1 MVISA
6 IRFNLIYRISGY
18 VYLLFEV
25 MLCAP
30 LMFCLTSMFFLV
42 YKQNSKERVLVKH
55 LQYNQLVVKV
65 KTQNS
70 SAVKSVALVTSM
82 FRVTDY

>member
-6 IRFNLIYRISGY
+6 IRSNLIYRISGY

-30 LMFCLTSMFFLV
+30 LMFCLASMFFLV
-42 YKQNSKERVLVKH
+42 YKQNSKECVLVKH

-70 SAVKSVALVTSM
+70 SAVKLVALVTSV